1 MGVRNMHETLS
12 ATYPVITKES
22 VVPPVRLKRRMKL
35 CLILCF
41 LILCCNGPCVSASH
55 AQGQPQTALSSKTVL
70 ILHAHEA
77 SAPVFSRTDHGLLTK
92 LESGGVPALNQFY
105 ESLELRRYPLPEQR
119 KLLIDQLRMRY
130 AGRKI
135 DLIITMYP
143 EALEFVTNE
152 CKSIFADVPILA
164 MYLPQGFELR
174 KPEQH
179 IIQHSASVDVPGTV
193 NLSFRL
199 APNAK
204 RVYVVSGTHP
214 IDREREKQVRRELS
228 MRHPPVDISYLSQMP
243 FDKILAALSDAPSD
257 SIVLLLPFSQDVT
270 GKGYTAPNVAELL
283 STVSKAPIFG
293 TLGVSLG
300 HGIVGGSLISFE
312 AIGAKAG
319 ELVLQILRGSF
330 SYPNMPMIL
339 DVPPG
344 PMFDWRQLKRWNLSE
359 SALPERSIIIN
370 REFTLWDL
378 KYYTIPALAFI
389 LAQSFLIFKLLAQ
402 NRRRRSAEESLRQ
415 KTEEL
420 NQFFNVTLDLLCIAN
435 TGGYFLRL
443 NPAWEKTLGYSREEL
458 MANRFFD
465 YVHPDDL
472 AATQET
478 VSKLAS
484 QRELVHFE
492 NRYRCKD
499 GTYRFLEWAAASAGV
514 LIYAA
519 ARDMTE
525 RLEVETE
532 ARQRRE
538 EIAHMAR
545 VAMLGELTA
554 SLAHE
559 INQPLSAIM
568 SNAQAAKRFL
578 NAPKPDVEEVKEII
592 ADIVKEDTRAGEVI
606 NRLRG
611 LLKKGKTETEFE
623 SLDLNLIFKEVVGL
637 LHSDAVIRDVRI
649 DFELE
654 PLLPL
659 VRGDRIQLQQVAL
672 NLVMNAFEALNAR
685 PRGERWIQIRTGL
698 KDSQVLAAVTDNGTG
713 VITGDVEKVFQPFY
727 TTKAQGLGMGLSI
740 SRSIVMRHQGR
751 IWAENNPG
759 SGTTIYFSLPVTA

>member
-1 MGVRNMHETLS
+1 M
-12 ATYPVITKES
+12 
-22 VVPPVRLKRRMKL
+22 PPVRLKRWMKL
-35 CLILCF
+35 CLILC
-41 LILCCNGPCVSASH
+41 LLCNGPCGGVAY

-77 SAPVFSRTDHGLLTK
+77 SAPVFTRTDHGLLTT

-105 ESLELRRYPLPEQR
+105 ESLELRRYPLPEHR
-119 KLLIDQLRMRY
+119 KLLIDQMRMRY

-135 DLIITMYP
+135 DIIITMYP

-164 MYLPQGFELR
+164 LYLPQGFELR
-174 KPEQH
+174 KTEPH
-179 IIQHSASVDVPGTV
+179 IIQHSASADVPGTV
-193 NLSFRL
+193 NISFRL

-204 RVYVVSGTHP
+204 RVYVVSGAHP
-214 IDREREKQVRRELS
+214 IDRAREEQARRELS
-228 MRHPPVDISYLSQMP
+228 MRQPPVDISSLSQMP

-270 GKGYTAPNVAELL
+270 GKGYTAPNVAKRL

-293 TLGVSLG
+293 ILGVSLG

-312 AIGAKAG
+312 AIGAQAG
-319 ELVLQILRGSF
+319 ELVLQILRDSF
-330 SYPNMPMIL
+330 SSPSVPNIL
-339 DVPPG
+339 DVPPA

-389 LAQSFLIFKLLAQ
+389 LAQSFMILRLVTQ
-402 NRRRRSAEESLRQ
+402 NRRRRSAEESLQ
-415 KTEEL
+415 LKTEEL
-420 NQFFNVTLDLLCIAN
+420 DRFFSVTLDLLCIAN

-443 NPAWEKTLGYSREEL
+443 NPAWEKVLGSSREEL

-465 YVHPDDL
+465 FVHPDDL
-472 AATQET
+472 AGTQEA
-478 VSKLAS
+478 VSKIAS

-499 GTYRFLEWAAASAGV
+499 GSYRFLNWTAASVGEI
-514 LIYAA
+514 IYAA

-532 ARQRRE
+532 VRQRRE
-538 EIAHMAR
+538 ELAHLAR
-545 VAMLGELTA
+545 VAMMGELTA

-568 SNAQAAKRFL
+568 SNAQAAKRYL
-578 NAPKPDVEEVKEII
+578 NTPAPDMEEVKEII
-592 ADIVKEDTRAGEVI
+592 NDIVKEDTRAGEII
-606 NRLRG
+606 NRARA
-611 LLKKGKTETEFE
+611 LLKKTKMEFE
-623 SLDLNLIFKEVVGL
+623 PVDLNSVFREIVTL
-637 LHSDAVIRDVRI
+637 LNSDAVIRDVKI
-649 DFELE
+649 DLE
-654 PLLPL
+654 FDSQLPV
-659 VRGDRIQLQQVAL
+659 VRGDRVQLQQVAL
-672 NLVMNAFEALNAR
+672 NLVMNAFDAMSER
-685 PRGERWIQIRTGL
+685 PRGERWVLIRTGL
-698 KDSQVLAAVTDNGTG
+698 KDSKVLAAVTDNGTG
-713 VITGDVEKVFQPFY
+713 VSTEDSEKVFQPFY
-727 TTKAQGLGMGLSI
+727 TTKTQGLGMGLSI
-740 SRSIVMRHQGR
+740 SRSIIIRHQGR
-751 IWAENNPG
+751 IWAENNPDG
-759 SGTTIYFSLPVTA
+759 GTTFYFSLPVTA